1 MPHTHCI
8 MVPTSIMP
16 QMLYTS
22 HVHACSQTPTL
33 MLTARGAQPSQGL
46 ADHKALTA
54 RVLVCHARG
63 EPRMRGV
70 ADVGVSSD
78 PRLGTTIAAR
88 ICGGGVAATPASDAA
103 PSHGAAQ
110 EAASFR
116 GFCRAG
122 TPASQCRGK
131 TSAHATRARFS
142 VSGAK
147 GTASTPNFG
156 ATLSDAQPTGAW
168 CLYRQTPAR
177 ATRFGSPDGLLQM
190 AYLFQPP
197 WAERMGLALQAGPAQ
212 GRA

>member
-1 MPHTHCI
+1 
-8 MVPTSIMP
+8 MVSKGYHAAYALHNDTTTSIMP

-22 HVHACSQTPTL
+22 HVQACSQAPTL

-110 EAASFR
+110 EA
-116 GFCRAG
+116 
-122 TPASQCRGK
+122 
-131 TSAHATRARFS
+131 
-142 VSGAK
+142 
-147 GTASTPNFG
+147 
-156 ATLSDAQPTGAW
+156 
-168 CLYRQTPAR
+168 
-177 ATRFGSPDGLLQM
+177 
-190 AYLFQPP
+190 
-197 WAERMGLALQAGPAQ
+197 GLALQAGPAQ

>member
-1 MPHTHCI
+1 
-8 MVPTSIMP
+8 
-16 QMLYTS
+16 
-22 HVHACSQTPTL
+22 

-78 PRLGTTIAAR
+78 PRLGATIAAM
-88 ICGGGVAATPASDAA
+88 ICGGGGGAVPLLGFFVVPVPPTPLNVEERRPRTPPEQDF
-103 PSHGAAQ
+103 HTGA
-110 EAASFR
+110 
-116 GFCRAG
+116 
-122 TPASQCRGK
+122 
-131 TSAHATRARFS
+131 